1 MSELLSPPDSAK
13 AAVSAAVSDAG
24 SQAKLN
30 AHSGDPLW
38 WRWGFALLSLILC
51 AAAPLTAAVHG
62 SYARSRE
69 IEIARQTKQM
79 ELEIA
84 QRKED
89 YALRLQFSRSRG
101 GSKVSSP
108 AATQDIWEFSG
119 CTCNKLE
126 IAEESGRQAA
136 TPRSPCR
143 PDTQFSVGL
152 HASITGP
159 RMRGCEVGGHLFATS
174 EIHLVGCLA
183 SESGM
188 RNDGVCPSASP
199 PPGEG
204 LRGHRSCV
212 RLSRQRPGRARW
224 WRAPGWP
231 PRQQRL
237 HGRPSSGWAA
247 GRVDP
252 SGGRDGRVVAARR
265 AGTPPG

>member
-13 AAVSAAVSDAG
+13 AALSAAVSDAG

-89 YALRLQFSRSRG
+89 YALRLQFLDRAVDPKYPAQLRLKTFGSFLAALATSWKLQRNLG
-101 GSKVSSP
+101 G
-108 AATQDIWEFSG
+108 
-119 CTCNKLE
+119 
-126 IAEESGRQAA
+126 QAA

-143 PDTQFSVGL
+143 PDNSVLCWSSCEHHGPA
-152 HASITGP
+152 HA
-159 RMRGCEVGGHLFATS
+159 RLRGRRALVRHVRNTS
-174 EIHLVGCLA
+174 RRV
-183 SESGM
+183 SGQ
-188 RNDGVCPSASP
+188 RKRHAERWCVSVRQSAS
-199 PPGEG
+199 G
-204 LRGHRSCV
+204 
-212 RLSRQRPGRARW
+212 
-224 WRAPGWP
+224 
-231 PRQQRL
+231 
-237 HGRPSSGWAA
+237 
-247 GRVDP
+247 
-252 SGGRDGRVVAARR
+252 
-265 AGTPPG
+265 